1 MKKPTDKLREESL
14 ADSWEQVAKHQTLL
28 ADDLHHP
35 HSTAMRVAAKVWFT
49 CATELRNAVK
59 ENKCPTN

>member
-1 MKKPTDKLREESL
+1 MSDELTAI

-28 ADDLHHP
+28 ADDLEHP

-49 CATELRNAVK
+49 CATELRNAIK
-59 ENKCPTN
+59 EKSCQA